1 MDNIRILIV
10 EDEPI
15 IAADLADR
23 LIEMGYDIAGQCSS
37 GEEALE
43 LTPHARPDLIL
54 MDIQLDGALDGIE
67 TAARINSKQNIPII
81 FLTSNSDD
89 STFARAKATM
99 PAAFLSKPFR
109 GKDLKH
115 AIDLAISR
123 ASKTPS
129 PALSSPDTTEQTYL
143 FQDRIFIKSK
153 DRLVRLFL
161 HEILWLEA
169 DDYYCRLV
177 TPGKEILITQTLKQI
192 GETLAGVPGLMRVHR
207 SYIVNLIHVE
217 EIGDM
222 SVQIGKKQIPI
233 NKTSRNDIIARLQ
246 RI

>member
-43 LTPHARPDLIL
+43 LAPGVLPDLIL
-54 MDIQLDGALDGIE
+54 MDIQLDGAMDGIE
-67 TAARINSKQNIPII
+67 TATRINRKQHIPVI

-89 STFARAKATM
+89 ATFSRAKATM

-123 ASKTPS
+123 ASKTPP
-129 PALSSPDTTEQTYL
+129 PAPTSPDTTEQTYL

-161 HEILWLEA
+161 HDILWLEA

-177 TPGKEILITQTLKQI
+177 TPEKEILITQTLKQI
-192 GETLAGVPGLMRVHR
+192 GETLAEVPGLMRVHR
-207 SYIVNLIHVE
+207 SYIVNLAHVE
-217 EIGDM
+217 GIGDS
-222 SVQIGKKQIPI
+222 SVYIGKKQIPI

>member
-67 TAARINSKQNIPII
+67 TATRINHKQHIPVI

-89 STFARAKATM
+89 ATFARAKTTM

-115 AIDLAISR
+115 AIELAIGQ
-123 ASKTPS
+123 ASKIPPLAS
-129 PALSSPDTTEQTYL
+129 PPPDTAQTYL
-143 FQDRIFIKSK
+143 FQDRIFIKTK
-153 DRLVRLFL
+153 DRLVRTFL
-161 HEILWLEA
+161 HDILWLEA

-177 TPGKEILITQTLKQI
+177 TPEREILITQTLKQI
-192 GETLAGVPGLMRVHR
+192 GETLVEVPGLMRVHR
-207 SYIVNLIHVE
+207 SYIINLAHVE
-217 EIGDM
+217 GIGDT
-222 SVQIGKKQIPI
+222 SVYIGKKQIPI

-246 RI
+246 KI

>member
-23 LIEMGYDIAGQCSS
+23 LAEMGYDVAGQCSS

-43 LTPHARPDLIL
+43 LVPGVSPDLIL
-54 MDIQLDGALDGIE
+54 MDIHLEGAMDGIE
-67 TAARINSKQNIPII
+67 TATRMNLKQNIPII

-89 STFARAKATM
+89 GTFTRAKTTM

-123 ASKTPS
+123 ASKKPP
-129 PALSSPDTTEQTYL
+129 PAPSSPEPTEQTYL

-153 DRLVRLFL
+153 DRLIRLFL
-161 HEILWLEA
+161 HDILWLEA

-177 TPGKEILITQTLKQI
+177 MPGKEILITQTLKQI
-192 GETLAGVPGLMRVHR
+192 GETLAEVPGLMRIHR
-207 SYIVNLIHVE
+207 SYIVNLAHVE
-217 EIGDM
+217 EIGDI
-222 SVQIGKKQIPI
+222 SVRIGNKQIPI

>member
-43 LTPHARPDLIL
+43 LVQRIQPDLIL

-67 TAARINSKQNIPII
+67 TAAQITRKQNIPLI

-89 STFARAKATM
+89 STFDRAKATM

-115 AIDLAISR
+115 AIELAIGQ
-123 ASKTPS
+123 ASKST
-129 PALSSPDTTEQTYL
+129 SSVSAAPDAEQTYL

-161 HEILWLEA
+161 HDILWLEA
-169 DDYYCRLV
+169 DDYYCRLA

-192 GETLAGVPGLMRVHR
+192 GETLADIPGLMRVHR
-207 SYIVNLIHVE
+207 SYIVNLAHVE
-217 EIGDM
+217 EIGDT
-222 SVQIGKKQIPI
+222 SVRIGKKQIPI

>member
-23 LIEMGYDIAGQCSS
+23 LTDMGFDIAGQCST
-37 GEEALE
+37 GEEAIGVVQQQV
-43 LTPHARPDLIL
+43 PDLIL
-54 MDIQLDGALDGIE
+54 MDIQLDGPLDGIE
-67 TAARINSKQNIPII
+67 TTKMILEKHAVPVI
-81 FLTSNSDD
+81 FLTSNSDEA
-89 STFARAKATM
+89 TFARAKVTM

-115 AIDLAISR
+115 AIELAIGQ
-123 ASKTPS
+123 ASKSIPVESLS
-129 PALSSPDTTEQTYL
+129 PETEQTYL

-161 HEILWLEA
+161 DDILWLEA

-177 TPGKEILITQTLKQI
+177 IPGKEILITQTLKQI
-192 GETLAGVPGLMRVHR
+192 GETLADVPGLMRVHR
-207 SYIVNLIHVE
+207 SYLVNLAHVE
-217 EIGDM
+217 EIGDLC
-222 SVQIGKKQIPI
+222 VYIGKKQIPI
-233 NKTSRNDIIARLQ
+233 NKASKNDIIARLQ

>member
-1 MDNIRILIV
+1 MDHIRILIV

-23 LIEMGYDIAGQCSS
+23 LVEMGYDVAGQCSS
-37 GEEALE
+37 GEEAVE
-43 LTPHARPDLIL
+43 LAPRLSPDLIL
-54 MDIQLDGALDGIE
+54 MDIQLDGAMDGIE
-67 TAARINSKQNIPII
+67 AATRIAGKQNIPII

-89 STFARAKATM
+89 ATFARAKAIM

-115 AIDLAISR
+115 AIELAISR
-123 ASKTPS
+123 ASKTP
-129 PALSSPDTTEQTYL
+129 PLAPSSPEPTEQTYL

-153 DRLVRLFL
+153 DRLIRLFL
-161 HEILWLEA
+161 HDILWLEA

-192 GETLAGVPGLMRVHR
+192 GETLAEVPGLMRVHR
-207 SYIVNLIHVE
+207 SYIVNLAHVE

-233 NKTSRNDIIARLQ
+233 NKTSRNEIIARLQ

>member
-23 LIEMGYDIAGQCSS
+23 LTEMGFDIAGQCST
-37 GEEALE
+37 GEEAIGVVQKQV
-43 LTPHARPDLIL
+43 PDLIL
-54 MDIQLDGALDGIE
+54 MDIQLDGPLDGIE
-67 TAARINSKQNIPII
+67 TTKMILEKHAIPVI
-81 FLTSNSDD
+81 FLTSNSDEA
-89 STFARAKATM
+89 TFARAKTTM

-109 GKDLKH
+109 GKDMKH
-115 AIDLAISR
+115 AIELAIGQ
-123 ASKTPS
+123 ASKSTAS
-129 PALSSPDTTEQTYL
+129 ATAAPDTEQTYL
-143 FQDRIFIKSK
+143 FKDRIFIKSK

-161 HEILWLEA
+161 RDILWLEA

-177 TPGKEILITQTLKQI
+177 IPGKEILITQTLKQI
-192 GETLAGVPGLMRVHR
+192 GETLADVPELMRVHR
-207 SYIVNLIHVE
+207 SYIVSLTQVE
-217 EIGDM
+217 EIGDWC
-222 SVQIGKKQIPI
+222 VYIGKKQIPI

>member
-1 MDNIRILIV
+1 MDNIRIFIV

-23 LIEMGYDIAGQCSS
+23 LIDMGYDISGQCSS

-43 LTPHARPDLIL
+43 LAPRALPDLIL
-54 MDIQLDGALDGIE
+54 MDIQLDGAMDGIE
-67 TAARINSKQNIPII
+67 TATQITRKQNIPII

-89 STFARAKATM
+89 ATFARAKAIM
-99 PAAFLSKPFR
+99 PAAFLSKPYR

-115 AIDLAISR
+115 AIELAIGQ
-123 ASKTPS
+123 ASKNPPAASAS
-129 PALSSPDTTEQTYL
+129 PETGHTYL

-161 HEILWLEA
+161 RDILWLEA

-192 GETLAGVPGLMRVHR
+192 GETLAELPGLMRVHR
-207 SYIVNLIHVE
+207 SYIVNLTHVE

-222 SVQIGKKQIPI
+222 SVHIGKKQIPI